1 MFAVGMING
10 NMGCIEIERRI
21 CNKYF
26 DKRLMETWD
35 VLKLVIGMLP
45 RGFAGRLMETWDVLK

>member
-1 MFAVGMING
+1 MING

-45 RGFAGRLMETWDVLK
+45 RGFAERLMETWDVLK